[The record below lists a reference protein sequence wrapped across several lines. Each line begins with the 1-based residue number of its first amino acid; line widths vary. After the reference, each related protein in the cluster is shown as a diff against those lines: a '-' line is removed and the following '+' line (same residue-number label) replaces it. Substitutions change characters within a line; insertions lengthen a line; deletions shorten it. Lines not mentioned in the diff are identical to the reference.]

1 MENNKTLDFY
11 AWIVLLL
18 SVLYFGGHFMVATAN
33 GWDGLI
39 FDYGNSGDTDISID
53 TGTRETISDTVII
66 EPGYDIA
73 VTDSEN
79 ETIELEVITVNPD
92 TGGPV
97 QIEAYDSE
105 TNEYYDLEMN
115 LR

>member
-1 MENNKTLDFY
+1 MEDNKTLDFY

-39 FDYGNSGDTDISID
+39 WDYGNDADIEINA
-53 TGTRETISDTVII
+53 GTRETVEDTGLVIPGGEI
-66 EPGYDIA
+66 EVI
-73 VTDSEN
+73 DSEGDVHN
-79 ETIELEVITVNPD
+79 LEVIVVNPD
-92 TGGPV
+92 TEGPV
-97 QIEAYDSE
+97 QIEAYDAE
-105 TNEYYDLEMN
+105 TNEFYDLEMN